1 MTFMNRR
8 TLPLALLGM
17 GMGLAAPFSQAAKR
31 PLLTVSGRL
40 QRTNDT
46 TGQSYAFREEEL
58 LALPQRSITTATIW
72 TPTARFTGP
81 ALADVLSHVQASGE
95 TIRLSALNDYSVD
108 VPWSDLD
115 SYAPILAHSRDGQR
129 MDVAK
134 YGPLWLMYP
143 RDQFPNELGGRLAAS
158 RFIWQVQAIKV
169 I

>member
-1 MTFMNRR
+1 MNRR
-8 TLPLALLGM
+8 TLQLAVLGM
-17 GMGLAAPFSQAAKR
+17 GMGLGAPSPRAAKR

-46 TGQSYAFREEEL
+46 VGQSYAFGEEEFL
-58 LALPQRSITTATIW
+58 VLPQRSITTATIW

-81 ALADVLSHVQASGE
+81 ALADVLAHVQASGE

-108 VPWSDLD
+108 VPWADLER
-115 SYAPILAHSRDGQR
+115 YAPILAHSRDGRR
-129 MDVAK
+129 MGVAK

-143 RDQFPNELGGRLAAS
+143 RDQFPTELSGRVATT
-158 RFIWQVQAIKV
+158 RFIWQVYTLKV

>member
-1 MTFMNRR
+1 M
-8 TLPLALLGM
+8 M
-17 GMGLAAPFSQAAKR
+17 GMGLWAPSLRAAKR

-40 QRTNDT
+40 QRTNDA
-46 TGQSYAFREEEL
+46 TGQSYAFSEEEF

-95 TIRLSALNDYSVD
+95 TIRLNALNDYNVD
-108 VPWSDLD
+108 VPWTDLE
-115 SYAPILAHSRDGQR
+115 SYAPILAHSRDGRR
-129 MDVAK
+129 MGVAK

-143 RDQFPNELGGRLAAS
+143 RDQFPTELGGRVATT
-158 RFIWQVQAIKV
+158 RFIWQVYAIKV

>member
-1 MTFMNRR
+1 
-8 TLPLALLGM
+8 M
-17 GMGLAAPFSQAAKR
+17 GMGLGNASLRAAKR

-46 TGQSYAFREEEL
+46 AGQSYVFSEEEF

-81 ALADVLSHVQASGE
+81 ALAEVLSHVQASGE

-108 VPWSDLD
+108 VPWADLGR
-115 SYAPILAHSRDGQR
+115 YAPILAHSRDDRR
-129 MDVAK
+129 MGVAK

-143 RDQFPNELGGRLAAS
+143 RDQFPTELGSRLAAS